1 MSSEISK
8 TLDQKIW
15 FPHVWFFLNTIAY
28 TYPETPTQVTKRKYY
43 DFIQNLP
50 LFLPNEEISNQFSHL
65 LDAFP
70 VTPYLA
76 NKDSFSYW
84 IHFIHNKINK
94 RLEKPCISLMQF
106 YENYYEQYKPK
117 ETKWRQLS
125 QWKKRAVYCVIVL
138 SLIYVAYTFYYK

>member
-15 FPHVWFFLNTIAY
+15 FPHIWFFLNTIAY
-28 TYPETPTQVTKRKYY
+28 TYPETPNQVTKRKYY

-65 LDAFP
+65 LDVFP

-84 IHFIHNKINK
+84 IHFIHNKMN
-94 RLEKPCISLMQF
+94 RFLGEEEKSYFDHMD
-106 YENYYEQYKPK
+106 EYYAQYSPQ
-117 ETKWRQLS
+117 EYVLSTKWNIQ
-125 QWKKRAVYCVIVL
+125 KKYLVLAFIFLCLLFCCYCYL
-138 SLIYVAYTFYYK
+138 